1 MISILIG
8 MLVAG
13 AFYLGFRAGREVG
26 IKEGSW
32 ESVLARATRINE
44 QNANRKWKA

>member
-1 MISILIG
+1 MSILIG
-8 MLVAG
+8 IVVAG

-32 ESVLARATRINE
+32 ESVLARATKANE
-44 QNANRKWKA
+44 RHAGKEWIA